1 MKYNRWNRGNINNR
15 TVVVYFCIT
24 TARDNNKSEKD
35 YLVAYVIANVKNVQ
49 TETTT
54 TSLNRL
60 GSLEIPSNATRVKSP
75 GRDFEKTQPEFQFV
89 ANSAERVSSQRNY
102 RYHRPPFDR
111 ITRFEKFRQQIS
123 QNRVFFPSSY
133 AKTTIVAF
141 FYFFFN
147 ESSEFGIL
155 ERKEEGKKEPGGCS
169 SLFPLPTLTTIM
181 KQGLCKSA
189 IWKSTWPVT
198 RKASLYPTDK
208 CDDCLT
214 PRKVPKA
221 RAISKNNRVYRLL
234 LLLPRATGNHE
245 IKGTRP
251 SYNVARLYL
260 PFMER
265 SKGWGIS
272 RSYSD
277 FIRLRARLLDQ
288 DIPEEIPLKD
298 IQSGNQR
305 RINIEANLFIE
316 KNSYACPKYEEICWL
331 FFLRTNLEPSRIT
344 TKNRW
349 YG

>member
-1 MKYNRWNRGNINNR
+1 
-15 TVVVYFCIT
+15 
-24 TARDNNKSEKD
+24 
-35 YLVAYVIANVKNVQ
+35 
-49 TETTT
+49 
-54 TSLNRL
+54 
-60 GSLEIPSNATRVKSP
+60 
-75 GRDFEKTQPEFQFV
+75 
-89 ANSAERVSSQRNY
+89 
-102 RYHRPPFDR
+102 
-111 ITRFEKFRQQIS
+111 
-123 QNRVFFPSSY
+123 
-133 AKTTIVAF
+133 
-141 FYFFFN
+141 
-147 ESSEFGIL
+147 
-155 ERKEEGKKEPGGCS
+155 
-169 SLFPLPTLTTIM
+169 M

-305 RINIEANLFIE
+305 RINIKANLFIE

-344 TKNRW
+344 TKKSVVWLIVAYGFFLRSIFLPKRTSSLPYNDITCICYIEREMFDIRVSNNRAI
-349 YG
+349 YRIT